1 MRLNK
6 LLNALAG
13 AGLFASIVG
22 CSDSIFKSGVGSAVS
37 PAPNQQIPALAKP
50 LPSGPLEPKP
60 CWDTTLPAVPTKLD
74 FETIPNASQGLVID
88 DVLNAYLK
96 GAYGIRFVA
105 KQGGALKLAKIKN
118 QNDTDATF
126 DAWKSLLCPGLPN
139 HNRLCQ
145 GGNAGQWILSV
156 AKVMSTNSI
165 EFDAVYDSPADRVE
179 FDLADFD
186 GGESW
191 TITPYNSAGAVIPG
205 AMTFNAGNGYGGVIG
220 NNALTHLTIATSGTN
235 ISRIKF
241 KGDKSENIFGFGFD
255 NFTTGITYCPK

>member
-6 LLNALAG
+6 LLNAVAG

-22 CSDSIFKSGVGSAVS
+22 CSDSIFKSGAGSAVS
-37 PAPNQQIPALAKP
+37 PAPSQQIPAFAKP
-50 LPSGPLEPKP
+50 LPPGPLEPKP
-60 CWDTTLPAVPTKLD
+60 CLQTTLPAVPEKLD
-74 FETIPNASQGLVID
+74 FESIPNPSEGLVID
-88 DVLNAYLK
+88 NVLNAYLK
-96 GAYGIRFVA
+96 GAYGISFVA

-139 HNRLCQ
+139 HNRLCE

-156 AKVMSTNSI
+156 ANVMSTDVI
-165 EFDAVYDSPADRVE
+165 EFDAVYDSPANRVE

-186 GGESW
+186 GDESW
-191 TITPYNSAGAVIPG
+191 TITPYNSTGAVIPG
-205 AMTFNAGNGYGGVIG
+205 ARTFNAANGYGGATG
-220 NNALTHLTIATSGTN
+220 NNALTHLTITTSDTN

-241 KGDKSENIFGFGFD
+241 KGTKSINIFGFGFD